1 MLPLI
6 PMDAAR
12 KVLGPGRHTARQKIP
27 QAVIKENQKG
37 KSIRYGITG

>member
-12 KVLGPGRHTARQKIP
+12 KVLGPGSHTARQKIP
-27 QAVIKENQKG
+27 QAVIKENQKC
-37 KSIRYGITG
+37 KSISYGING